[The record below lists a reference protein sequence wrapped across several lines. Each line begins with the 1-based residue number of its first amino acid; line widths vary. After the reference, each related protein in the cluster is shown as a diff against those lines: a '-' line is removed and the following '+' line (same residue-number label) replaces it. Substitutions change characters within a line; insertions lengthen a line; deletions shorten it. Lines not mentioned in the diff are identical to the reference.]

1 MGTIRVAAEGTVA
14 APAATVYGLLA
25 DYRQHHPQFLP
36 GAFSEW
42 SVEEGGTGAGT
53 VARFVVTAGGRQR
66 AYRVSVTEPE
76 PGRVLTETDTSSSLV
91 TTFTV
96 DAVDTGTATVRIET
110 TWQGAGGVGGF
121 FEKRFAPVAL
131 RRIYAEEL
139 VKLDLY
145 ARRVSGPGSK
155 GGSGE
160 G

>member
-1 MGTIRVAAEGTVA
+1 MSTIRVAAEGSVA
-14 APAATVYGLLA
+14 APAATVYRYIA

-42 SVEEGGTGAGT
+42 AVEEGGVGAGT
-53 VARFVVTAGGRQR
+53 VVRFVITAGGRQR
-66 AYRVSVTEPE
+66 AYRMAVTEPE
-76 PGRVLTETDTSSSLV
+76 PGRVLTESDTGSSLV

-96 DAVDTGTATVRIET
+96 DDAGPQTSRVHVES

-131 RRIYAEEL
+131 RRIYTEEL

-145 ARRVSGPGSK
+145 ARRQA
-155 GGSGE
+155 
-160 G
+160 